1 MEQKI
6 LGALSFNIISPTIHT
21 FLERFLKIAEA
32 EQHSYKTGENA
43 DIINDTIFALGRV
56 SFFFNTRLTFQ
67 HLVFVFLSTVLV

>member
-6 LGALSFNIISPTIHT
+6 LGALGFSIITPTIHT

-32 EQHSYKTGENA
+32 EQHSYRVGENA

-56 SFFFNTRLTFQ
+56 RNVSSLMQNHHFNT
-67 HLVFVFLSTVLV
+67 FLSTVFV